1 MSRQYP
7 IPDYA
12 AELNGRYIESFKS
25 ATWKIKNPENAQ
37 RIKDN
42 LTIFDPENDE
52 NFQLRLF

>member
-12 AELNGRYIESFKS
+12 AELNERYIGGFKS
-25 ATWKIKNPENAQ
+25 SAWKIKNPENAQ

-52 NFQLRLF
+52 DFQLRLF